1 MFLAM
6 LGQSVKKTCVFP
18 IIFFAAAA
26 LYMLPELV
34 SILTPPKGEESWYD
48 SITGFFFDEIGIGGE
63 NALFNALL
71 VFAGFV
77 TAAILFSFAWSKKQ
91 TNVVFSL
98 GMSRTQIFVSR
109 IIAGLA
115 PMLGVAVIVTLL
127 ETCLNKL
134 AGLPADAHYWKMALL
149 MIFSWYAV
157 YALSFVLCAVV
168 FSNVGNFIEGA
179 FFSLILAFFP
189 TVLNL
194 FLTASGYLYTLGAN
208 ELNFISKWRWNG
220 PFFLIE
226 MSSFFNEERY
236 IENSISEYFRKDNTA
251 KLGFIDYT
259 PAITATVLAAVIFL
273 LGLYAFKKHKNEIAG
288 TFGRAKGITEITA
301 AVSGFYVFTVCTMGF
316 GVFMQYADGTVLTF
330 VLCMLAFLVT
340 MLVFKLIFSNRRIR
354 SLKQTSARLPFY
366 AAGMGIL
373 TLVFALGLFGYSS
386 YVPELSEVESVTVRT
401 FTFPYLKEGTSG
413 TSYYGMKKMNIT
425 DRLSADIDCDD
436 SSVKYT
442 GGDINTVLKL
452 HQLIIDDG
460 KIKNSADNAC
470 GCPIV
475 LRYRLKNGK
484 TVQRVYYESTE
495 ETARRI
501 LMLGDTQSAK
511 TNLKNL
517 LGDGK
522 SYAEQIE
529 FFEAKLTEYLAEPV
543 TLNDILEVVNKDGYI
558 IGNIS
563 MSERYGQYD
572 YWFYDYKSDNES
584 IFYTSD
590 EKSML
595 FTYDYFQFMHGS
607 SCYIYSKDMID
618 GYTLGYPDDEL
629 IEALH
634 KDIVSQSVSQYFL
647 HKPEDEL
654 GVLSFGL
661 SSGDYIVYSDD
672 AAIIHDSRG
681 MSYVETYDGETVRY
695 SRMEDPDDMDEKNTE
710 PEKGT
715 VVSKNSWNINSGDNL
730 AIVVTKDMTNT
741 VRYIEAH
748 DLMKYMTEKRT
759 ADDIK
764 AVKTATLSGLY
775 SKRKQSA
782 NLPVFYGAYWSDNA
796 VKLMNETLSGTPE
809 DAYHTFLR
817 VGETVTDKDKI
828 QKLLD
833 NSLVFGYCPNN
844 YVIVEIQYNDGGLAT
859 VLVPADAYKEI
870 F

>member
-18 IIFFAAAA
+18 IIAFAAAA
-26 LYMLPELV
+26 FYMLHELV
-34 SILTPPKGEESWYD
+34 SILTVPKGKISWYD

-98 GMSRTQIFVSR
+98 GMSRTQIYVSR
-109 IIAGLA
+109 MTAGLA
-115 PMLGVAVIVTLL
+115 PMLGVAVIITLL

-134 AGLPADAHYWKMALL
+134 AGLPADAHYWKAA
-149 MIFSWYAV
+149 IFYIVSWYAV

-168 FSNVGNFIEGA
+168 FSNVGNFIEGTI
-179 FFSLILAFFP
+179 FSVILAFFP
-189 TVLNL
+189 TVLNV

-226 MSSFFNEERY
+226 MSSFFNENRY
-236 IENSISEYFRKDNTA
+236 TENSITDYFNKNSTV

-259 PAITATVLAAVIFL
+259 PAITAILLTAVIFA

-288 TFGRAKGITEITA
+288 TFGRAKGITEIA
-301 AVSGFYVFTVCTMGF
+301 AAFSGFYVFTACTMGF

-330 VLCMLAFLVT
+330 ALCMLAFFVT
-340 MLVFKLIFSNRRIR
+340 MLVFKLIFSNRRIK

-373 TLVFALGLFGYSS
+373 TLIFALGLFGYSS
-386 YVPELSEVESVTVRT
+386 YVPELSEVDSVSVGTMT
-401 FTFPYLKEGTSG
+401 LPYLKSKSSG
-413 TSYYGMKKMNIT
+413 TSYYGMKEMNIT
-425 DRLSADIDCDD
+425 DRFSDFILTDET
-436 SSVKYT
+436 SVKYT
-442 GGDINTVLKL
+442 GEDVNTVLKL

-470 GCPIV
+470 GCPV
-475 LRYRLKNGK
+475 VFSYRLKNGK
-484 TVQRVYYESTE
+484 NVQRVYYESTE

-511 TNLKNL
+511 TNLINL
-517 LGDGK
+517 LGEGK
-522 SYAEQIE
+522 SSVEQIE
-529 FFEAKLTEYLAEPV
+529 LFEAKLTEYLGEPV
-543 TLNDILEVVNKDGYI
+543 KLNDFLNVTNKDGYI

-572 YWFYDYKSDNES
+572 YWFYDYESDNES

-595 FTYDYFQFMHGS
+595 FTYDYFQFMHGN

-618 GYTLGYPDDEL
+618 GYNLGPADEEL
-629 IEALH
+629 LEALH
-634 KDIVSQSVSQYFL
+634 KDIVSQSASQYFL
-647 HKPEDEL
+647 HRPEDEL

-661 SSGDYIVYSDD
+661 SAGDYIVYSEE
-672 AAIIHDSRG
+672 AAFMQDNRG
-681 MSYVETYDGETVRY
+681 MTYVETADGETVRY
-695 SRMEDPDDMDEKNTE
+695 SRMEDMDEKNIE

-715 VVSKNSWNINSGDNL
+715 VVSKNSWNINSRDNM
-730 AIVVTKDMTNT
+730 AFVITKDMTNT
-741 VRYIEAH
+741 VKYLEAH
-748 DLMKYMTEKRT
+748 GLMKYMTVKRT

-764 AVKTATLSGLY
+764 AVKTATLSELY
-775 SKRKQSA
+775 SKRKQST

-796 VKLMNETLSGTPE
+796 VKQMNEALAGTPE

-817 VGETVTDKDKI
+817 VRDAVTDKDKI

-833 NSLVFGYCPNN
+833 NSLVFGYCPND
-844 YVIVEIQYNDGGLAT
+844 YVIVELQYNDGGLAT